1 LKKVLTCF
9 LNRLIIKQ
17 TFRKEV
23 MDMAGQKSV
32 SPAVTVIVI
41 IIVLAIIF
49 AVYWWTSHKPAAT
62 PTGPMMPK
70 GMPGG
75 ANMPGGMKGMP
86 GGMNMPGG
94 AKGMPGGM
102 MKGPMGP
109 QAPTPPAGQ

>member
-23 MDMAGQKSV
+23 MNMAGQKSV
-32 SPAVTVIVI
+32 SPAVAVIVI

-62 PTGPMMPK
+62 PAGPMMPGK

-86 GGMNMPGG
+86 GGMM
-94 AKGMPGGM
+94 KGMPGGM

>member
-1 LKKVLTCF
+1 LTCF
-9 LNRLIIKQ
+9 SNQLIIKQ

-23 MDMAGQKSV
+23 RHMAGQKSV
-32 SPAVTVIVI
+32 SPAVAVIVI

-62 PTGPMMPK
+62 PAGPMMPK

-94 AKGMPGGM
+94 M
-102 MKGPMGP
+102 MKGPAGP
-109 QAPTPPAGQ
+109 QTPTPPSGQ